1 MSNAHAQTLPPALT
15 PSPVFQWL
23 RTQGTATLDG
33 LAHVGR
39 AIWRGLAAQGQQRAQ
54 REMLMMADRCQRDN
68 PKLARELR
76 SYARGGST
84 Y

>member
-1 MSNAHAQTLPPALT
+1 MSIARAQTLNPALT
-15 PSPVFQWL
+15 LSPAFQWL
-23 RTQGTATLDG
+23 RTQGAATVDG

-39 AIWRGLAAQGQQRAQ
+39 AIWRGLAAHGQQPARH
-54 REMLMMADRCQRDN
+54 EMLMMSDQWQRDN

-76 SYARGGST
+76 AYALGAST

>member
-1 MSNAHAQTLPPALT
+1 MSNAHAHTLTPALT
-15 PSPVFQWL
+15 PSPAFQWL

-39 AIWRGLAAQGQQRAQ
+39 AIWRGLAAHGQQRAQ
-54 REMLMMADRCQRDN
+54 REMLMMADRWQRDN

-76 SYARGGST
+76 AYACGAST